1 MKSLAV
7 PGKIGPPVCLRHIF
21 KRGAGFSTMPSPARR
36 RIPRRLSGPSNLDAS
51 LDPFRPPLRRP
62 ASPSLRAASW
72 GSVLPHTTRL
82 PGCAVIVATA
92 GHVDHGKTALVRALT
107 GVDTDRLPEE
117 KRRGLTIDLGF
128 AYHPLDSGH
137 VLGFVDV
144 PGHERFV
151 RNMLAGV
158 GAVDLALVVVAA
170 DDGVMPQTREHAA
183 ILDLLGVTECIAVV
197 SKTDKVGVARAAE
210 VCVEADSLLS
220 ATGMRGAEVHQVSV
234 LSGAGM
240 DALAAA
246 LRKRALGL
254 AARAANGR
262 FRLCIDR
269 VFTLKGT
276 GLVVT
281 GTVHAG
287 VASTGERL
295 VVTPGGHEARIR
307 GIHAQDRPAGHARA
321 GERCALNLSGR
332 GIGPGT
338 IARGAWVVDHALHA
352 PSDRIDVRLR
362 VLPGETRALRH
373 WTPVHVHLAA
383 SHSTAR
389 VAVLGAGSIAPGG
402 DGRVQVVLDR
412 PLHVLAGDRIV
423 IRDQSATRT
432 MGGGM
437 VIDPFS
443 PRRGR
448 ARPARLAWLDAI
460 EGLGPE
466 QTGTGA
472 RTAEEHD
479 SERTGAR
486 AVEGYDSERAGARTV
501 ERGDSERAGV
511 RAFEGHD
518 SERTDA
524 GAVKEHAPAQAGVRE
539 IGKHDPE
546 QAIARVIASAATG
559 VDTGWIRRAFGITAP
574 EMERM
579 LPAAGAVQVPDTGPD
594 RCFSPAHWADLQRE
608 ITAFLET
615 FHRER
620 PRLLG
625 ANANDVRLGVAR
637 RVSQGVVEH
646 ALAALLCKGAVSRR
660 GVTVR
665 LPGHRVTLGAN
676 DERLWPR
683 VARTL
688 DPAGGSP
695 PSLRQAAEQ
704 LKIDEAAL
712 GAFLKRATGAGLVLP
727 VTRTRFV
734 PLAAVGDLAVRA
746 ESLADASPDGRFTA
760 AEYKDHARIGRN
772 FAIELLEFFDRN
784 GFTERL
790 GDRRRIRRPAAEI
803 FGAEGAENDTS
814 A

>member
-1 MKSLAV
+1 M
-7 PGKIGPPVCLRHIF
+7 
-21 KRGAGFSTMPSPARR
+21 
-36 RIPRRLSGPSNLDAS
+36 
-51 LDPFRPPLRRP
+51 
-62 ASPSLRAASW
+62 
-72 GSVLPHTTRL
+72 
-82 PGCAVIVATA
+82 IVATA

-117 KRRGLTIDLGF
+117 KQRGLTIDLGF
-128 AYHPLDSGH
+128 AYHPLDGGQ

-158 GAVDLALVVVAA
+158 GSVDLALVVVAA

-183 ILDLLGVTECIAVV
+183 ILDLLGVTGCIAVV
-197 SKTDKVGVARAAE
+197 SKVDKVDAARAAE
-210 VCVEADSLLS
+210 VGAEIESLLS
-220 ATGMRGAEVHQVSV
+220 ATGMGGAEVHRVSA
-234 LSGAGM
+234 LSGTGM

-246 LRKRALGL
+246 LRERALGL

-269 VFTLKGT
+269 VFTLKGA

-287 VASTGERL
+287 TAHTGERL

-307 GIHAQDRPAGHARA
+307 GIHAQDRPAERARA

-332 GIGPGT
+332 GLGPGT
-338 IARGAWVVDHALHA
+338 IARGDWVVDRALHA
-352 PSDRIDVRLR
+352 PGDRIDVRLR
-362 VLPGETRALRH
+362 VLPAETRALRH

-389 VAVLGAGSIAPGG
+389 VAVLGAGGIAPGE

-412 PLHVLAGDRIV
+412 PLHALAGDRIV

-432 MGGGM
+432 MGGGT

-443 PRRGR
+443 PKRGR

-460 EGLGPE
+460 EGIGPE
-466 QTGTGA
+466 WTAADAVEGHGSDQAVERHGTKKEDARADEGHDPERADA
-472 RTAEEHD
+472 RTGEEHD
-479 SERTGAR
+479 PKRIGAR
-486 AVEGYDSERAGARTV
+486 AIEEPDPART
-501 ERGDSERAGV
+501 GG
-511 RAFEGHD
+511 
-518 SERTDA
+518 
-524 GAVKEHAPAQAGVRE
+524 GALGIHE
-539 IGKHDPE
+539 PE
-546 QAIARVIASAATG
+546 QAVARVIASTGIG
-559 VDTGWIRRAFGITAP
+559 VDAGWIRRAFGVTDP
-574 EMERM
+574 EIERM
-579 LPAAGAVQVPDTGPD
+579 LDAAGAVRVPDAGDD
-594 RCFSPAHWADLQRE
+594 RCFSPAHWADLQNE
-608 ITAFLET
+608 ILAFLQT

-620 PRLLG
+620 PRLHG
-625 ANANDVRLGVAR
+625 ANANDVRLGLAR
-637 RVSQGVVEH
+637 RVGQSVVEQ
-646 ALAALLCKGAVSRR
+646 ALAALIRKGAIARR

-665 LPGHRVTLGAN
+665 LPEHRVTLGAN

-683 VARTL
+683 VAQAL
-688 DPAGGSP
+688 DPAKGSP

-712 GAFLKRATGAGLVLP
+712 GALLKRATNAGLVLP

-734 PLAAVGDLAVRA
+734 PLAAVKVLAAHA
-746 ESLADASPDGRFTA
+746 ESLARVSPEGRFTA
-760 AEYKDHARIGRN
+760 AEYKNHARVGRN
-772 FAIELLEFFDRN
+772 FAIELLECFDRS

-790 GDRRRIRRPAAEI
+790 GDRRRVRRSAADT
-803 FGAEGAENDTS
+803 FGTEDDAND
-814 A
+814 